1 MIAPIVK
8 EPNTILHRKAVP
20 VPQITEEIQELID
33 TMIET
38 MHAAEG
44 VGLAANQINSH
55 WSILVAGPDGQ
66 RGKEL
71 VLINA
76 SILKRSGRDRSPEGC
91 LSVPGISSEVTRSAR
106 VTAAGLNRKGE
117 PVTFKAQGLLAKI
130 LQHEVDHLEGHL
142 FPERVSFFQ
151 RRRLLKKYQSLS
163 ETLSRV
169 RVHPSTSSG

>member
-8 EPNTILHRKAVP
+8 EPNPILHRKAVP
-20 VPQITEEIQELID
+20 VPKITEEIQRIID

-44 VGLAANQINSH
+44 VGLAANQIDAH
-55 WSILVAGPDGQ
+55 WNILVASPEGQ
-66 RGKEL
+66 RGGEL
-71 VLINA
+71 VLINP
-76 SILKRSGRDRSPEGC
+76 SILKRRGRDRSPEGC
-91 LSVPGISSEVTRSAR
+91 LSVPGVSSNLVRSAR

-117 PVTFKAQGLLAKI
+117 SVTIEAEGLLAKI

-142 FPERVSFFQ
+142 FLERLPFFQ

-169 RVHPSTSSG
+169 QM

>member
-1 MIAPIVK
+1 MIAQIVK
-8 EPNTILHRKAVP
+8 EPNPILHRKGIP
-20 VPQITEEIQELID
+20 VPKITGEIQQLID

-55 WSILVAGPDGQ
+55 WDILVASPDGE

-71 VLINA
+71 VLINP
-76 SILKRSGRDRSPEGC
+76 SILKRSGRERSPEGC
-91 LSVPGISSEVTRSAR
+91 LSVPGVSSEVTRAAR
-106 VTAAGLNRKGE
+106 VTAAGLSRKGE
-117 PVTFKAQGLLAKI
+117 PVTLKAQGLLAKI

-142 FPERVSFFQ
+142 FIERVGLFR

-169 RVHPSTSSG
+169 RVYPSASSG